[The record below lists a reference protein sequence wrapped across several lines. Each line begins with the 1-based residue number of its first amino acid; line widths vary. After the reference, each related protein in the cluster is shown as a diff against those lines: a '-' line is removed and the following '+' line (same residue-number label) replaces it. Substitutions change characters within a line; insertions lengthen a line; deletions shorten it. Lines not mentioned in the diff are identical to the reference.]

1 MIINRILRLS
11 LVVLALVLIF
21 SLNLLFALAIFSMSI
36 VPLTWIY
43 AFVMGQSYS
52 YTIDQSDILYK
63 LNKFGQWSFVIGLT
77 VALYTFLIVI
87 FL

>member
-1 MIINRILRLS
+1 MNRILRLG
-11 LVVLALVLIF
+11 LVVLALVVIF
-21 SLNLLFALAIFSMSI
+21 SVNIFLALALFSVLI

-63 LNKFGQWSFVIGLT
+63 LNKFGQWTFVIGIA
-77 VALYTFLIVI
+77 VAIYGLLLLMISF
-87 FL
+87 

>member
-1 MIINRILRLS
+1 
-11 LVVLALVLIF
+11 V
-21 SLNLLFALAIFSMSI
+21 NLFLALAIFSVLI

-43 AFVMGQSYS
+43 SFVMGQSYS

-77 VALYTFLIVI
+77 VALYAFLIVI

>member
-1 MIINRILRLS
+1 MNRILRLG
-11 LVVLALVLIF
+11 LVVLALVLVF
-21 SLNLLFALAIFSMSI
+21 SLNLLFALAIFSMLI

-77 VALYTFLIVI
+77 ISLYAFLILI